1 MFDIAF
7 KRMKSN
13 GKNTL
18 FLTFVIGLPV
28 FILSSLILVS
38 NALNREINGFV
49 KSSEII
55 VKVKSAAGDSILNY
69 KGVNITTGSTG
80 GFFDGNFTDDV
91 SGMENFSVNNII
103 SKNITFRGREINI
116 TGMNIYPDEKK
127 NISENSIIVGSR
139 IAEELDINEKDRIGI
154 KGFTL
159 QVESVL
165 KDNPEYSGSI
175 IVPLKTA
182 QNILNMDNMVS
193 EINIYVPYKAYL
205 NKKLE
210 SFLGVL
216 KKQLPSGLEAY
227 YVKDAKLQRLN
238 FLNSMRGFYTIF
250 TMIIFV
256 SVVFI
261 VFNYMLNNIKN
272 QKVEAGIMSAVGFR
286 MKKIILIV
294 AVENLMVTVTAI
306 LFGFLLSAAVSFII
320 TEHFIEVDFA
330 MQVPAFYT
338 FGVMIVVVVSA
349 VLAQTK
355 NWIKTDPVKLI
366 KNI

>member
-28 FILSSLILVS
+28 FILSSLIMVS

-55 VKVKSAAGDSILNY
+55 VKVKSAAESSVLNY
-69 KGVNITTGSTG
+69 KGVNITTGSTV
-80 GFFDGNFTDDV
+80 GFFDGNFMDDV

-116 TGMNIYPDEKK
+116 SGMNISPDGKK
-127 NISENSIIVGSR
+127 NISENDIIVGSR

-165 KDNPEYSGSI
+165 KENPEYSGSI

-193 EINIYVPYKAYL
+193 EINIYVPYKSYL

-210 SFLGVL
+210 SFMDAL
-216 KKQLPSGLEAY
+216 KKKLPSGAEVY

-238 FLNSMRGFYTIF
+238 FLNSMRGFYMIF

-272 QKVEAGIMSAVGFR
+272 QKVEAGIMGAVGFR

-294 AVENLMVTVTAI
+294 SAENLMIAVAAI
-306 LFGFLLSAAVSFII
+306 LFGFLLSVLSSFII
-320 TEHFIEVDFA
+320 TEYFIGVDFTIPLS
-330 MQVPAFYT
+330 VFYIW
-338 FGVMIVVVVSA
+338 GVMIAVVLSA

>member
-13 GKNTL
+13 RKNTL

-28 FILSSLILVS
+28 FILSSLILIS

-55 VKVKSAAGDSILNY
+55 VKVNSAAGDSVLNY

-80 GFFDGNFTDDV
+80 GFFEGNFMDDV
-91 SGMENFSVNNII
+91 AGIENFSVNNII

-116 TGMNIYPDEKK
+116 TGMNIYPDGKK
-127 NISENSIIVGSR
+127 NISENGIIVGSR
-139 IAEELDINEKDRIGI
+139 IAEELDINEKDKINI
-154 KGFTL
+154 KNFTL

-165 KDNPEYSGSI
+165 KENPEYSGSI

-205 NKKLE
+205 DKKLK
-210 SFLGVL
+210 SFLGAL
-216 KKQLPSGLEAY
+216 KKQLPAGIEAY
-227 YVKDAKLQRLN
+227 YVKGAKLQRLN
-238 FLNSMRGFYTIF
+238 FLNSMRGFYRIF

-272 QKVEAGIMSAVGFR
+272 QKIEAGIMSAVGFR

-294 AVENLMVTVTAI
+294 AAENLMVTVAAI
-306 LFGFLLSAAVSFII
+306 LFGFLLSAAGSFII
-320 TEHFIEVDFA
+320 TKYFIEVDFA
-330 MQVPAFYT
+330 MPASAFYT